1 MKVKYEAAKMDVVLF
16 EVEDVI
22 ATSNE
27 LPPPA
32 GDGEDLFE

>member
-27 LPPPA
+27 LPLPGG
-32 GDGEDLFE
+32 GDEDLFE